1 MQRFDAATAAH
12 SIPAGPLPGKRQG
25 KLSAEISHSEQM
37 MLQNAGDLLLRLSL
51 AALQVISLFILLSA
65 YGAMWRA
72 AQNQGHHG
80 WLVALTWA
88 VAIALGMGVIEYSNV
103 WQF

>member
-1 MQRFDAATAAH
+1 M
-12 SIPAGPLPGKRQG
+12 RQG
-25 KLSAEISHSEQM
+25 KFSAEISHSGQM
-37 MLQNAGDLLLRLSL
+37 ILQKVEDLLLAISL
-51 AALQVISLFILLSA
+51 AALQVISLFIIFSA

-88 VAIALGMGVIEYSNV
+88 VAITLGVGVIEYANL
-103 WQF
+103 WIF

>member
-1 MQRFDAATAAH
+1 
-12 SIPAGPLPGKRQG
+12 
-25 KLSAEISHSEQM
+25 
-37 MLQNAGDLLLRLSL
+37 MLQKAEDLLLAISL
-51 AALQVISLFILLSA
+51 AALQVISLFIILSA

-88 VAIALGMGVIEYSNV
+88 VAITLVMAIIEYSHLY
-103 WQF
+103 QFCWTSCRSSYLRRIAMTP

>member
-1 MQRFDAATAAH
+1 MQHFDAATAAH
-12 SIPAGPLPGKRQG
+12 LIPAAPLPGKRQG
-25 KLSAEISHSEQM
+25 KLSAEISHSEQI
-37 MLQNAGDLLLRLSL
+37 MLQKAGDLLLELSL
-51 AALQVISLFILLSA
+51 AALHVISIFILLSA

-80 WLVALTWA
+80 WIVALTWA
-88 VAIALGMGVIEYSNV
+88 MAIALGMGVIEYSNL

>member
-1 MQRFDAATAAH
+1 M
-12 SIPAGPLPGKRQG
+12 I
-25 KLSAEISHSEQM
+25 
-37 MLQNAGDLLLRLSL
+37 LQKVEDLLLAISL
-51 AALQVISLFILLSA
+51 AALQVISLFIILSA

-88 VAIALGMGVIEYSNV
+88 VAITLGMGIIEYSNLY
-103 WQF
+103 QF

>member
-1 MQRFDAATAAH
+1 M
-12 SIPAGPLPGKRQG
+12 RQG
-25 KLSAEISHSEQM
+25 KFSAEISHSGQM
-37 MLQNAGDLLLRLSL
+37 ILQKAEDLLLAIPL
-51 AALQVISLFILLSA
+51 AALQVVSLFIILSA

-88 VAIALGMGVIEYSNV
+88 VAITLGMGIIEYSNL
-103 WQF
+103 WIF

>member
-25 KLSAEISHSEQM
+25 KLGAEISHSEQM

>member
-1 MQRFDAATAAH
+1 
-12 SIPAGPLPGKRQG
+12 
-25 KLSAEISHSEQM
+25 

-80 WLVALTWA
+80 WIVALTWA

>member
-1 MQRFDAATAAH
+1 
-12 SIPAGPLPGKRQG
+12 
-25 KLSAEISHSEQM
+25 
-37 MLQNAGDLLLRLSL
+37 MLQKVEGLLLGLSL
-51 AALQVISLFILLSA
+51 AALQVISLFVLLSA
-65 YGAMWRA
+65 YGSMWRA